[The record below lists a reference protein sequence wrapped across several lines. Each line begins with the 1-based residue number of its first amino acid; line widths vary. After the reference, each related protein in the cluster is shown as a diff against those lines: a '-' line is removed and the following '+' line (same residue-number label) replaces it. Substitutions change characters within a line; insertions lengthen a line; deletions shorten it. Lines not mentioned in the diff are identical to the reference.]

1 MFRAKFSQIVEAVAE
16 SGHIPQSNAVREAD
30 ALAKVRDPAPPRRA
44 EDCPPYRICRV
55 LQLPRVDFEGLD
67 SCGMERTHE
76 CARTGHGGLSRQYES
91 KIIMTHE
98 CARTGHGGLSRQ
110 YESKIIMTHECA
122 RTGRGGLSRQHESKI
137 IMTHECVPHGGAHS
151 CNLRHS
157 DIDTPSSPLPACFC
171 NRPCKWTDEH
181 GSCSRLKLAGHFAI
195 INANVLSSILS

>member
-16 SGHIPQSNAVREAD
+16 SGHIPQPNAVREAD
-30 ALAKVRDPAPPRRA
+30 ASAKVRDPAPPRRA

-67 SCGMERTHE
+67 SCGMER
-76 CARTGHGGLSRQYES
+76 
-91 KIIMTHE
+91 THE

-171 NRPCKWTDEH
+171 NRPCKWT
-181 GSCSRLKLAGHFAI
+181 R
-195 INANVLSSILS
+195 VL